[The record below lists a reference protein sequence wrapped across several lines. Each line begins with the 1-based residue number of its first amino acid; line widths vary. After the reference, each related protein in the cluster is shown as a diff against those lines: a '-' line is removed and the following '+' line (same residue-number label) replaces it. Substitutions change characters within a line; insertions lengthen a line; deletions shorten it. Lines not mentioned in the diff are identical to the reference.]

1 MHTSANETIILPN
14 VDYMQFDIA
23 VVKEIT
29 DKRESGEFFSEVSK
43 VKLTPISLISLSFQD
58 M

>member
-14 VDYMQFDIA
+14 VDYRQFDIA

-29 DKRESGEFFSEVSK
+29 DKRESGEFFSEV
-43 VKLTPISLISLSFQD
+43 KLTPISLISLSFQD